1 MAVSEH
7 TGGLSGGSVPD
18 KEAVMERLMETLL
31 SMYPKKVALDDKTE
45 VMFRPVRKEDE
56 QPLYE
61 FFSNLPLKDRACLKE
76 DVAQPTTIEGWI
88 FNLDYD
94 KVLPIVALTDG
105 RIIGDA
111 TLHFSPIGWTKHQGE
126 IRLTTDVNYRAK
138 GLGTRL
144 AQDIID
150 IAKEL
155 GLELLSIEMAPEL
168 QEAFFLFEK
177 LGFKQAAVL
186 RGFIMGLDGNE
197 TDLVLMVKYLKE

>member
-1 MAVSEH
+1 
-7 TGGLSGGSVPD
+7 
-18 KEAVMERLMETLL
+18 MEKLMETLL
-31 SMYPKKVALDDKTE
+31 RMYPKKVALDDNTE
-45 VMFRPVRKEDE
+45 VVFRPLRKEDG
-56 QPLYE
+56 QPLFE

-76 DVAQPTTIEGWI
+76 DVAQPRTVEGWI
-88 FNLDYD
+88 CNLDYD
-94 KVLPIVALTDG
+94 KVLPIVAMTDG
-105 RIIGDA
+105 RIIADA

-126 IRLTTDVNYRAK
+126 VRLTTDVNYRAK

-150 IAKEL
+150 IAKQL

-186 RGFIMGLDGNE
+186 KGFIMDQDGNE
-197 TDLVLMVKYLKE
+197 TNLVLMVKDLKE